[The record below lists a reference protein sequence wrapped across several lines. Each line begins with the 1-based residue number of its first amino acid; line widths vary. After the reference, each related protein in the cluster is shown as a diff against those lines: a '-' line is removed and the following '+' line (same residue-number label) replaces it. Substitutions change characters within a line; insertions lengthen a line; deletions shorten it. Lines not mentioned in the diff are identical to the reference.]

1 MEVVNKPTEP
11 VQNYNVISS
20 FIFNPIAII
29 ILLLLLTMVACKSS
43 KHAKCD
49 AYSSVSKTSQK

>member
-1 MEVVNKPTEP
+1 MNHLYLTSKNKMKK
-11 VQNYNVISS
+11 
-20 FIFNPIAII
+20 II
-29 ILLLLLTMVACKSS
+29 ILLLLLLTMFACKSS

>member
-1 MEVVNKPTEP
+1 MNHLYLTSKNKMKK
-11 VQNYNVISS
+11 
-20 FIFNPIAII
+20 II